1 MTWFAHK
8 MVIFDILKDV
18 KAWGS
23 NTEKFKGE
31 TREVLRNIF
40 FPLGLHSSPPLR
52 HATHNN
58 EHRLGIHSEI
68 ILG

>member
-1 MTWFAHK
+1 

-31 TREVLRNIF
+31 TREVLRNLF
-40 FPLGLHSSPPLR
+40 FFSLWVFIALLDSDTQPIIMNTGLEYTLR
-52 HATHNN
+52 
-58 EHRLGIHSEI
+58 LF
-68 ILG
+68 